1 MSKRDMFHDAV
12 VRALENDGWTI
23 TDDPL
28 TIRYGKDRIAIDLG
42 AEKILAAERG
52 NEKIA
57 VEIKSFLGES
67 ELFDYHAALGQ
78 FLNYRL
84 VLENTE
90 PDRKL
95 YLAVPAQ
102 TYKSLF
108 SRDLADASV
117 KQYQVKL
124 LVYDPTKEVIVQWQP

>member
-1 MSKRDMFHDAV
+1 MPARDLFHDAV
-12 VRALENDGWTI
+12 VHALQKDGWTI

-28 TIRYGKDRIAIDLG
+28 TVRYGQDRVAIDLG
-42 AEKILAAERG
+42 AEKILAAVRDR
-52 NEKIA
+52 EKIA

-84 VLENTE
+84 ALQGTE
-90 PDRKL
+90 PDRIL
-95 YLAVPAQ
+95 YLAVPKE

-108 SRDLADASV
+108 SRDLAEASV
-117 KQYQVKL
+117 QQYQVKL
-124 LVYDPTKEVIVQWQP
+124 LIYDPEEEVIVQWRP